1 MDALFDQL
9 VTTPVAAIADAN
21 AAENESLGITTEILK
36 DMSRI
41 ASDLVSCGL
50 TEGTVR
56 NRKEGYG

>member
-21 AAENESLGITTEILK
+21 VAENESLGITTEILK

-41 ASDLVSCGL
+41 ASDLCPAV
-50 TEGTVR
+50 
-56 NRKEGYG
+56 